1 MIIVRL
7 SGGIGNQLFQYATAL
22 SICRK
27 NNFPLLIDKSSF
39 HDFSVRDYL
48 LGDLIVNLP
57 IVDKTLVKSLVE
69 PRNRILKIILKILKR
84 KTIPNICE
92 KKLGFDILISSINLS
107 CYLKGSFISYKYFSD
122 INNYIID
129 SILFDQKIKSYV
141 INKLKNIHLENL
153 VCVNVRRGDF
163 LEDQNLNVCNISY
176 YSKSISQARLNLF
189 SPKFL
194 FFSDDI
200 KWVKDNFVN
209 HDFSYWDDNNEKVIE
224 SLYAMTLCSHHIIS
238 NSSFGWWGAWL
249 NKKEEKQVF
258 CPSKV
263 LNDNSFPID
272 DYYPESWIKIDP

>member
-22 SICRK
+22 AISHK

-39 HDFSVRDYL
+39 HEFSVRDYL
-48 LGDLIVNLP
+48 LGNLIVNLP
-57 IVDKTLVKSLVE
+57 IVDKSIVKSLVE
-69 PRNRILKIILKILKR
+69 PRNWFVKRILKILKR
-84 KTIPNICE
+84 KTISHVEE
-92 KKLGFDILISSINLS
+92 KKLGYDEEIATLNFS

-122 INNYIID
+122 INSSLID
-129 SILFDQKIKSYV
+129 SILFDQEIQSYV
-141 INKLKNIHLENL
+141 LSRINIICKENL

-163 LEDQNLNVCNISY
+163 LSDQNLNVCNISY
-176 YSKSISQARLNLF
+176 YNKSISKARSYLV

-200 KWVKDNFVN
+200 IWVKENFIN
-209 HDFSYWDDNNEKVIE
+209 EDFFYWDDNNENV
-224 SLYAMTLCSHHIIS
+224 LQALFAMTLCNHHIIS

-249 NKKEEKQVF
+249 NEKSEKKVF

-263 LNDNSFPID
+263 LNDNSFSVD
-272 DYYPESWIKIDP
+272 DYYLESWIKIDP